1 MTVLEQLL
9 IIALSLLAI
18 LAAALYVQ
26 GKALR
31 RLLDQAHADR
41 VAYAEERRQRTEQE
55 TAWITGQAAR
65 LKQMTN
71 DLRHIRETH
80 TP

>member
-9 IIALSLLAI
+9 LGAVYVLLVVVGLQRTDI
-18 LAAALYVQ
+18 RET
-26 GKALR
+26 R
-31 RLLDQAHADR
+31 RLLRQAHADR
-41 VAYAEERRQRTEQE
+41 AAYAEERRQRTEQE
-55 TAWITGQAAR
+55 TAWITDQAAR
-65 LKQMTN
+65 LKHMTD